1 VSPPPAPS
9 PPPNRALRWCALVLL
24 SALIT
29 TGFEALH
36 LPAALLLGPMVAAII
51 LAVRGYGVSLP
62 APVMTAAQ
70 GLVGLMVASVL
81 PLSLMA
87 EVAADWPIVVAGTLF
102 TILASSLLGW
112 LLARSGAL
120 PGTTAIWG
128 SSPGAAAAMTLL
140 SGAYGADMRLVAFM
154 QYMRVACVAV
164 VATVVARLFG
174 VAGGTAPE
182 IIWFPAM
189 PVLGVAQT
197 VALAVVLAFAGQRL
211 RLPGGTFLLPIFT
224 GMALV
229 QTGWLPLYLP
239 PWLLALTY
247 AAIGWAIGLRFTR
260 ATIRDARRAFLRV
273 FASIL
278 VLIAVCG
285 GAAWALVRF
294 AGIDPLTAYLATS
307 PGGMDSIAI
316 IAASTPVDVAF
327 VMVMHMSRFLL
338 VLLLGPMLA
347 RWLSRGQ
354 F

>member
-1 VSPPPAPS
+1 MQNL
-9 PPPNRALRWCALVLL
+9 PPNRLRALRWIVLALL

-29 TGFEALH
+29 TGFELLH
-36 LPAALLLGPMVAAII
+36 LPAALLLGPMMAAII
-51 LAVRGYGVSLP
+51 MAVRGHGVRLP
-62 APVMTAAQ
+62 LPLMTVAQ
-70 GLVGLMVASVL
+70 GMVGLMVATIL

-87 EVAADWPIVVAGTLF
+87 EVAQQWPIVLAGTLS
-102 TILASSLLGW
+102 TIVASSLLGW
-112 LLARSGAL
+112 LLARSGVL

-140 SGAYGADMRLVAFM
+140 SGAYGADIRLVAFM
-154 QYMRVACVAV
+154 QYLRVACVAI

-174 VAGGTAPE
+174 VAGGPAPA

-189 PVLGVAQT
+189 PALGIAQT
-197 VALAVVLAFAGQRL
+197 VALAAALAFAGQRL
-211 RLPGGTFLLPIFT
+211 RLPGGTFLLPIFI

-229 QTGWLPLYLP
+229 QTGWMQLYLP

-247 AAIGWAIGLRFTR
+247 AAIGWAIGLRFTP
-260 ATIRDARRAFLRV
+260 ATLGDAARAFPRV

-285 GAAWALVRF
+285 AAAWVLVHF

-327 VMVMHMSRFLL
+327 VMTMHMARFLL

-347 RWLSRGQ
+347 RWLSRPKG

>member
-1 VSPPPAPS
+1 MSPPPAPPTPS
-9 PPPNRALRWCALVLL
+9 QRALRW
-24 SALIT
+24 SALALCSLLIT
-29 TGFEALH
+29 AGFEALH
-36 LPAALLLGPMVAAII
+36 LPAALLLGPMVAAIL
-51 LAVRGYGVSLP
+51 LAVRGYGVTLP
-62 APVMTAAQ
+62 APAMTAAQ
-70 GLVGLMVASVL
+70 GLVGLMVATVL
-81 PLSLMA
+81 PLPLMA
-87 EVAADWPIVVAGTLF
+87 EVAAQWPIVVAGTLS
-102 TILASSLLGW
+102 TLIASSLLGW

-140 SGAYGADMRLVAFM
+140 SGAYGADIRLVAFM

-174 VAGGTAPE
+174 VAGGPAPE

-189 PVLGVAQT
+189 PALGIVQT
-197 VALAVVLAFAGQRL
+197 VVLAVALAFAGQRL
-211 RLPGGTFLLPIFT
+211 RLPGGSFLLPIFT
-224 GMALV
+224 GMTLV
-229 QTGWLPLYLP
+229 QTGWMQLYLP

-273 FASIL
+273 FASIM

>member
-1 VSPPPAPS
+1 
-9 PPPNRALRWCALVLL
+9 VLL

-29 TGFEALH
+29 AGFQALH
-36 LPAALLLGPMVAAII
+36 LPAALLLGPMVAAVV
-51 LAVRGYGVSLP
+51 LAVCGYGVALP
-62 APVMTAAQ
+62 APAMTAAQ

-87 EVAADWPIVVAGTLF
+87 EVASQWPIVLAGTLF
-102 TILASSLLGW
+102 TIAASALLGW

-128 SSPGAAAAMTLL
+128 ASPGAAAAMTLL
-140 SGAYGADMRLVAFM
+140 SGAYGADIRLVAFM

-174 VAGGTAPE
+174 VAGGPAPA
-182 IIWFPAM
+182 ILWFPAM
-189 PVLGVAQT
+189 PALGIAQT
-197 VALAVVLAFAGQRL
+197 VVLAVVLAFVGQRL
-211 RLPGGTFLLPIFT
+211 RLPGASFLLPIFA
-224 GMALV
+224 GMALA
-229 QTGWLPLYLP
+229 QTGWMPLYLP
-239 PWLLALTY
+239 PWLLAAGY
-247 AAIGWAIGLRFTR
+247 AAIGWGIGLRFTR
-260 ATIRDARRAFLRV
+260 ATLRDARRAFVRV
-273 FASIL
+273 FASTL

-285 GAAWALVRF
+285 AAAWALVRF

-316 IAASTPVDVAF
+316 
-327 VMVMHMSRFLL
+327 MMHMARFLL

-347 RWLSRGQ
+347 RWLSRGR